1 MKRSR
6 GFSLVELI
14 LVIVVLG
21 VLAGVITVF
30 VRPAVQGFIAQRH
43 RSELQS
49 AAQGALQAM
58 QRDIRSAVPNSIRT
72 PSDQCFELVP
82 TVGGGR
88 YRMAPDTV
96 NDPAT
101 CATAASCSAVLD
113 PASITQRFDVL
124 GPLNGTAALGDFVVV
139 GNQNGNEV
147 YGSSINRSAISATHE
162 AMGNAAFGSQRIA
175 VAPIQFPTGGFGGRF
190 QVVPASEQAV
200 FYLCSAAGL
209 DSAGNGTGQL
219 LRRRAYGFNAA
230 YPSACPAPGGGDAV
244 LATRVSAC
252 SFEYSQ
258 AALTEYGLMSLR
270 VDLARD
276 GESVSLQLGAMV
288 ANIP

>member
-1 MKRSR
+1 MTRSR

-21 VLAGVITVF
+21 VLAGVVTVF

-82 TVGGGR
+82 TIGGGR

-101 CATAASCSAVLD
+101 CATAASCSAALD
-113 PASITQRFDVL
+113 PATLTQRFDVL
-124 GPLNGTAALGDFVVV
+124 GPLNGAAAVGDFVVV

-147 YGSSINRSAISATHE
+147 YGSGINRAVITATNE

-175 VAPIQFPTGGFGGRF
+175 IAPTQFPIGGFGGRF
-190 QVVPASEQAV
+190 QVVPATEQAV
-200 FYLCSAAGL
+200 FYICSGAGL
-209 DSAGNGTGQL
+209 DAAGNGTGQL
-219 LRRRAYGFNAA
+219 VRRRAYGFNAS
-230 YPSACPAPGGGDAV
+230 YPSTCPAVGLGDDV

-252 SFEYSQ
+252 SFEYGQ
-258 AALTEYGLMSLR
+258 AALTEYGLMSLQ
-270 VDLARD
+270 LELSRD
-276 GESVSLQLGAMV
+276 GERVSLQLSAMV
-288 ANIP
+288 SNIP

>member
-1 MKRSR
+1 MRSNR

-21 VLAGVITVF
+21 VLAGVVTVF

-96 NDPAT
+96 NDTAG

-113 PASITQRFDVL
+113 PGSLTQRFDVL
-124 GPLNGTAALGDFVVV
+124 GPLNGTAAANDFVVV

-147 YGSSINRSAISATHE
+147 YGNGINRSAITSPNE
-162 AMGNAAFGSQRIA
+162 AMDKPAFGSQRIA
-175 VAPIQFPTGGFGGRF
+175 ITPIQFPNGGFGGRF
-190 QVVPASEQAV
+190 QVVSGSEQAV
-200 FYLCSAAGL
+200 FYICSGAGL
-209 DSAGNGTGQL
+209 DAAGNGTGQL
-219 LRRRAYGFNAA
+219 LRRSAYGFNAS
-230 YPSACPAPGGGDAV
+230 YPSACPAAAAADAV

-258 AALTEYGLMSLR
+258 AALTEYGLMGLR
-270 VDLARD
+270 LELSRD
-276 GESVSLQLGAMV
+276 GETVSLQLGAMV